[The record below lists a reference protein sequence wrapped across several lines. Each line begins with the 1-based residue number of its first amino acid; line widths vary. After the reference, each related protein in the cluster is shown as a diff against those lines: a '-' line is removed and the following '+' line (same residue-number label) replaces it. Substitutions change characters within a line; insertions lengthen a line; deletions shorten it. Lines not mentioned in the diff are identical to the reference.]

1 VTAGAAGIRAKSCG
15 LNALRALH
23 TRAQD
28 ATSRQTDEGERV
40 APVGAP
46 ENSPNTRDS
55 AGAGVT
61 NSSFGSDMQGSAA
74 DAANLLSRKAFAAG
88 SLRGFERLADG
99 ENATRKCNKRKT
111 SARASMLIRWCK
123 FNLVGAIGIVV
134 QFATLSL
141 LKSVMHCNY
150 LVATALAVEAAVV
163 HNFVWHERYTW
174 AERVANSSRAEARH
188 HLTTLL
194 AAQKIEGETP
204 CRPCGTRAL
213 FSLFPA
219 LTCRAI
225 TFRRFAAGVWYGA
238 SFGRFLRFNLS
249 TGVVSILGN
258 LAMMR
263 VMVGV
268 GQVNYLWANGIA
280 IAFCSLA
287 NFLVSDAWVF
297 GE

>member
-1 VTAGAAGIRAKSCG
+1 VQ
-15 LNALRALH
+15 NELRARQV
-23 TRAQD
+23 RAQD

-40 APVGAP
+40 APVGAQ
-46 ENSPNTRDS
+46 ENSPSTRDS
-55 AGAGVT
+55 TGEGFA
-61 NSSFGSDMQGSAA
+61 NSSVSNDMQGSVACAA
-74 DAANLLSRKAFAAG
+74 ESLSRKAFAAS

-99 ENATRKCNKRKT
+99 ENTTRRCKRCEP

-123 FNLVGAIGIVV
+123 FNLVGAIGILV
-134 QFATLSL
+134 QFAVLFF
-141 LKSVMHCNY
+141 LKSVMQCNY
-150 LVATALAVEAAVV
+150 LVAAGLAVEAAVV

-174 AERVANSSRAEARH
+174 AERVANTSGAEARH